1 MAVLEIARMGHPVL
15 SGVAEAVADPLDPA
29 IAALIADMIETMRAM
44 AGIGLAAP
52 QIAVAKR
59 VLIFELPEGP
69 VPAGPVVEGP
79 VTEGPVTEGPVA
91 EGEALPGDAP
101 PEMVLTTLINPVIE
115 PVGEAM
121 EEAWEGCLSLPG
133 MAGLV
138 PRYVEVRYRGVTP
151 EGDTIA
157 REVSGF
163 HARVVQHEADHLDG
177 ILYPMRIKDISNF
190 GYIDEMEKTLPEL

>member
-15 SGVAEAVADPLDPA
+15 KGVAEAVADPLDPA

-44 AGIGLAAP
+44 AGIGLAAS

-59 VLIFELPEGP
+59 VLIFELP
-69 VPAGPVVEGP
+69 
-79 VTEGPVTEGPVA
+79 EGPVA

-177 ILYPMRIKDISNF
+177 ILYPMRIKDLSNF

>member
-15 SGVAEAVADPLDPA
+15 KGVAEAVADPLDPA
-29 IAALIADMIETMRAM
+29 IAALIADMIETMRAL

-69 VPAGPVVEGP
+69 VV
-79 VTEGPVTEGPVA
+79 EGPVTEGPVA

-177 ILYPMRIKDISNF
+177 ILYPMRIKDLSNF